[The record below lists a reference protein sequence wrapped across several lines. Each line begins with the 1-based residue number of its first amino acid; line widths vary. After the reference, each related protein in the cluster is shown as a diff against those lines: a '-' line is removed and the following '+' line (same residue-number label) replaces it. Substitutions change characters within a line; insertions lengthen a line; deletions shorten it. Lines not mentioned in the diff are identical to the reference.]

1 MEMIIYFSVIMIRT
15 IIIFKEEFVLM
26 VIVLFNIVVKT
37 LGVFQCGLKVV
48 KLLW

>member
-1 MEMIIYFSVIMIRT
+1 MEMIIYFLVIMIRM

-37 LGVFQCGLKVV
+37 LGVF
-48 KLLW
+48 

>member
-1 MEMIIYFSVIMIRT
+1 MIIYFSVITIRT

-37 LGVFQCGLKVV
+37 LGVF
-48 KLLW
+48 